1 MKTDQQLIS
10 RVRVD
15 PEICSGRP
23 HIRGTRIHIAVI
35 LDALS
40 GGLSPGEVPDHY
52 PDLDCDDLRAAV
64 AYACKL
70 AHENGGL
77 AVLDPR
83 RGIKESFQLR

>member
-1 MKTDQQLIS
+1 MKTDQQLLA

-15 PEICSGRP
+15 AEICSGRP
-23 HIRGTRIHIAVI
+23 YIRGTRISIAVI

-40 GGLSPGEVPDHY
+40 QGLSPREVLDHY
-52 PDLDCDDLRAAV
+52 PDLETDDLRAAV

-83 RGIKESFQLR
+83 RGINETFHLR

>member
-1 MKTDQQLIS
+1 MTDQQLLS

-15 PEICSGRP
+15 PEVCSGRP
-23 HIRGTRIHIAVI
+23 YICGTTIPIAVI

-40 GGLSPGEVPDHY
+40 VGLSPQQVLGHY
-52 PDLDCDDLRAAV
+52 PALDINDLHAAL

-77 AVLDPR
+77 AILDPR
-83 RGIKESFQLR
+83 HGINENLLLR